1 MLRSYILH
9 ADGKITRDTTAD
21 ALRAALAEPGCKFW
35 LDLEAATEP
44 EKALL
49 KDVFQFHPLAIE
61 DSFQYTQRPK
71 IELYNDD
78 ANGPSGSYFYLVFHG
93 PDLDTF
99 RENLRTKEIDM
110 FVSDRF
116 LVTVHDEPMRTVQHL
131 EGRCND
137 NTSAVLAQG
146 IDVLLYRLLDFMVD
160 AYDTILD
167 HIQESIDE
175 LEEKSLNDP
184 KPEVLGK
191 IAVKKRELL
200 NLRRV
205 IGPQREVVA
214 QLTRGDIPFIRET
227 TRIYLRDVSDH
238 LVRVV
243 ELVELYRDLVLG
255 SRDIYLSSVS
265 NNLNQVMKTLTIIS
279 VIGVPMSIVTGFF
292 GMNFDEWIFHDH
304 RVFIGAL
311 TFMAC
316 VVVSMLYMFH
326 KKRWI

>member
-9 ADGKITRDTTAD
+9 ADHRVTNETSAE
-21 ALRAALAEPGCKFW
+21 ALAAALADPSCKFW
-35 LDLEAATEP
+35 LDIEAATEP

-49 KDVFQFHPLAIE
+49 KDVFKFHPLAIE
-61 DSFQYTQRPK
+61 DSFAYTQQPK
-71 IELYNDD
+71 IELYNEPNS
-78 ANGPSGSYFYLVFHG
+78 AAGSHFYMVFHG
-93 PDLDTF
+93 PDLETF
-99 RENLRTKEIDM
+99 RENLRTKEVDM
-110 FVSDRF
+110 FVSDRY
-116 LVTVHDEPMRTVQHL
+116 LISVHDEPMRTIKHL

-137 NTSAVLAQG
+137 NAAAILEQG

-184 KPEVLGK
+184 RPEVLSK

-214 QLTRGDIPFIRET
+214 QLTRGDVPFIRET
-227 TRIYLRDVSDH
+227 TRIYLRDVQDH

-279 VIGVPMSIVTGFF
+279 VIGVPMTIVTGFF
-292 GMNFDEWIFHDH
+292 GMNFDEPIFHNH
-304 RVFIGAL
+304 YVFLGAL
-311 TFMAC
+311 IFMAC
-316 VVVSMLYMFH
+316 VVVAMLILFRR
-326 KKRWI
+326 KRWI